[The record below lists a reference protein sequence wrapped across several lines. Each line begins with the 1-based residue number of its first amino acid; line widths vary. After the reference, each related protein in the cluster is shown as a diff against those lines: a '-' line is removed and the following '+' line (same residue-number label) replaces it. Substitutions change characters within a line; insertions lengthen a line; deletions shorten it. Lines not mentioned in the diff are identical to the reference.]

1 MRLIPALILLSAA
14 PAQAACQP
22 DSEIFAC
29 QIGSKTLE
37 VCHDGD
43 ALVYRF
49 GPHAAPELTLSEPL
63 ATVDYQPWS
72 GFGRNRFYTVT
83 FRNGGVAYQVWS
95 GFDRNGS
102 PRGNDGGV
110 TVRDG
115 SAVVV
120 ELTCDWGS
128 VTRELDS
135 IGFLKSDIGQC
146 FDQEHSLWREGECG
160 RNPAF
165 CACPSERLDSSPA
178 P

>member
-37 VCHDGD
+37 VCHEGD

-63 ATVDYQPWS
+63 ATLDYQPWS

-83 FRNGGVAYQVWS
+83 SETTALPIRSGQVS
-95 GFDRNGS
+95 
-102 PRGNDGGV
+102 
-110 TVRDG
+110 TVVG
-115 SAVVV
+115 PLGAG
-120 ELTCDWGS
+120 TAA
-128 VTRELDS
+128 
-135 IGFLKSDIGQC
+135 
-146 FDQEHSLWREGECG
+146 SLYGMAT
-160 RNPAF
+160 PT
-165 CACPSERLDSSPA
+165 LSS
-178 P
+178 